1 MCVVFGAQLPQFRLW
16 ALTVALDLDLDS
28 AYTLTPQDLALL
40 TLVLRQ
46 NASKAFAPHGGCE
59 ITAADYGREL
69 GVRDAAEAWRELLR
83 ASSSLYSRQIASRGA
98 LTGSV
103 RRVRWVVEL
112 VQTNL
117 HSTCRISLNP
127 MLRDF
132 LLKLVA
138 AEDLDLTRIST
149 RYTVRL
155 AELVRGAVAE
165 GQWALEKTL
174 PQIEGALG
182 VTTLGTRF
190 REMRARVLE
199 PAIRDFNAASR
210 RYVIRQL
217 EVVRMGWRARTP
229 THLIFRISERL
240 AGEKSVILNIQDDG
254 ASLYAGGDDSPPP
267 LDARMEVA
275 Q

>member
-1 MCVVFGAQLPQFRLW
+1 
-16 ALTVALDLDLDS
+16 VALDLDLDS

-40 TLVLRQ
+40 TLLLRR
-46 NASKAFAPHGGCE
+46 NAVEAFAPHGGVE
-59 ITAADYGREL
+59 ISAADYGREI

-83 ASSSLYSRQIASRGA
+83 ASSQLYSRQIASRGA

-165 GQWALEKTL
+165 GQWSVEKTIS
-174 PQIEGALG
+174 QIEGALAFAG
-182 VTTLGTRF
+182 LGTRF
-190 REMRARVLE
+190 RELRSRVLE
-199 PAIRDFNAASR
+199 PTVRDFNSASK
-210 RYVIRQL
+210 RYVIRQM

-229 THLIFRISERL
+229 THLIFRIGERL
-240 AGEKSVILNIQDDG
+240 AGEHAITLNIIDEGQQ
-254 ASLYAGGDDSPPP
+254 LYAGGEDSPP
-267 LDARMEVA
+267 LTDAHMELT